1 MDLQGG
7 VCLDRAMRWKAR
19 VLEYLMAEGF
29 CSDGKGARGFAGRLL
44 VFSAS
49 WVVCVM
55 IWRQVVDVLV

>member
-49 WVVCVM
+49 
-55 IWRQVVDVLV
+55 